1 MTTIDKLDISVY
13 NLYAIRTKMMEQFET
28 QIQMTKASAIPT
40 HTQVADNYPK
50 PTEIDLLLGVR
61 TAHTPWATFQPPKEF
76 RLLRRSPFK
85 RHRIAPSFEK
95 EQDGMEEFLNSYD
108 EKDEEEKEE
117 KETLQECFNQMGTIN
132 KWMGEILGNIG
143 RFVQG

>member
-1 MTTIDKLDISVY
+1 MTTIDKLDLSVY

-40 HTQVADNYPK
+40 HTQVSDNYPK

-61 TAHTPWATFQPPKEF
+61 TAHTPWASFRPPAEF
-76 RLLRRSPFK
+76 RQLRRSPFK

-95 EQDGMEEFLNSYD
+95 EQDEMEDFLNSYD
-108 EKDEEEKEE
+108 PGDEDEKEE
-117 KETLQECFNQMGTIN
+117 KETLQECFTQMGTIN